1 MTPKGHFEINWP
13 LILEKSYCQKK
24 NLAVYA
30 WKHSPEI
37 VISRLMF
44 YMFIVMTEDIFA
56 KSVEVVSMYH
66 HIYKN
71 I

>member
-13 LILEKSYCQKK
+13 LILKKSLCQKK

-30 WKHSPEI
+30 WKLFLEI
-37 VISRLMF
+37 VISQLMF